1 MAETATTRPQD
12 PAPAAGTCSNCQTPL
27 LGPHCY
33 RCGQPVKGLVRPL
46 SGWFADLL
54 DTALNWDG
62 RLPRTLVPL
71 LFRPG
76 YLTCEYLAGRRVRYV
91 TPVRLFLVLAIAL
104 FLAVGLYGNL
114 EVGGGTVAPRALAP
128 DAGDRARVEALVGWL
143 PDTARAE
150 VLGEAL
156 DPPPV
161 SADAAALQ
169 IGGWRDGDPVRLS
182 WLPDALNEQ
191 LQTAL
196 ERIARNARR
205 INEDP
210 GPFLRELLSAAP
222 TTLFFMLPVFAL
234 VLKLVYL
241 FRRRLYAEHLLVA
254 LHSHSFI
261 ALALLLAMALSALGG
276 VWPDLPVLPAL
287 TRTLAIALLAW
298 IPVNLLLT
306 QKRVYG
312 QGWTLTLLKF
322 VFVGIA
328 YQVLLVLGLLLTV
341 LLSLLLW

>member
-1 MAETATTRPQD
+1 MTTGQESATPAGETC
-12 PAPAAGTCSNCQTPL
+12 GNCATPL
-27 LGPHCY
+27 LGPHCH

-54 DTALNWDG
+54 DSALNWDG
-62 RLPRTLVPL
+62 RLPRTLLPL

-76 YLTCEYLAGRRVRYV
+76 FLTREYLAGRRVRYV

-114 EVGGGTVAPRALAP
+114 DLGSGGSSGNLAP
-128 DAGDRARVEALVGWL
+128 ASGDRERVTALVDWL
-143 PDTARAE
+143 PEPARTE
-150 VLGEAL
+150 VLAEAM
-156 DPPPV
+156 DPPPAPV
-161 SADAAALQ
+161 DTGAIQ

-182 WLPDALNEQ
+182 WLPDALNRQ
-191 LQTAL
+191 LQAAM
-196 ERIARNARR
+196 ERIAFNARR

-222 TTLFFMLPVFAL
+222 TTLFFLLPLFAV

-241 FRRRLYAEHLLVA
+241 FSRRLYAEHLLVA

-261 ALALLLAMALSALGG
+261 ALALMLAMALSALAGA
-276 VWPDLPVLPAL
+276 WPDAPVLPRL
-287 TRTLAIALLAW
+287 LDVLAGIVLAW
-298 IPVNLLLT
+298 IPVNLFLT

-312 QGWTLTLLKF
+312 QGWLLTGVKF
-322 VFVGIA
+322 VFVAIV
-328 YQVLLVLGLLLTV
+328 YQVLLMIGLLLTL

>member
-1 MAETATTRPQD
+1 MSNQD
-12 PAPAAGTCSNCQTPL
+12 QHASAAGQACSNCRTPL

-33 RCGQPVKGLVRPL
+33 HCGQPVKGLVRPL
-46 SGWFADLL
+46 SGWLADLL

-62 RLPRTLVPL
+62 RLPRTLLPL

-76 YLTCEYLAGRRVRYV
+76 FLTREYLAGRRVRYV

-114 EVGGGTVAPRALAP
+114 DVGGSGTSSGRALAP
-128 DAGDRARVEALVGWL
+128 ASGDRERVEALVAWL
-143 PDTARAE
+143 PEPAREQVLAE
-150 VLGEAL
+150 AM
-156 DPPPV
+156 DPPPAPADV
-161 SADAAALQ
+161 SAIH
-169 IGGWRDGDPVRLS
+169 IGDWRDGDPVRIS
-182 WLPDALNEQ
+182 WLPEALNAQ
-191 LQTAL
+191 LQAAL
-196 ERIARNARR
+196 QRIADNARR

-222 TTLFFMLPVFAL
+222 TTLFFMLPLFAL

-241 FRRRLYAEHLLVA
+241 FKRRLYTEHLLVA

-261 ALALLLAMALSALGG
+261 ALSLLLAMALSALAGL
-276 VWPDLPVLPAL
+276 WPALPVLPGL
-287 TRTLAIALLAW
+287 LDGLAIALLVW
-298 IPVNLLLT
+298 IPVNLLIT

-312 QGWTLTLLKF
+312 QGWPLTLVKY
-322 VFVGIA
+322 VFVGIV
-328 YQVLLVLGLLLTV
+328 YQILLVVGLLLTV

>member
-1 MAETATTRPQD
+1 MGETATTSPQE
-12 PAPAAGTCSNCQTPL
+12 PAAAAGNCSNCQTPL

-46 SGWFADLL
+46 SGWLADLL

-76 YLTCEYLAGRRVRYV
+76 HLTREYLAGRRVRYV
-91 TPVRLFLVLAIAL
+91 TPVRLFLVLAIVL

-114 EVGGGTVAPRALAP
+114 ELGGGAVSAGSLGPES
-128 DAGDRARVEALVGWL
+128 GDRARVEALVAWL
-143 PDTARAE
+143 PDTTRAE
-150 VLGEAL
+150 VLDEAL
-156 DPPPV
+156 RPPPAP
-161 SADAAALQ
+161 ADVGALQ

-191 LQTAL
+191 LQSAL

-241 FRRRLYAEHLLVA
+241 FKRRLYAEHLLVA

-276 VWPDLPVLPAL
+276 VWADLPVLPTLA
-287 TRTLAIALLAW
+287 RSLAIALLVW

-312 QGWTLTLLKF
+312 QGWPLTLLKF
-322 VFVGIA
+322 LFVGIV